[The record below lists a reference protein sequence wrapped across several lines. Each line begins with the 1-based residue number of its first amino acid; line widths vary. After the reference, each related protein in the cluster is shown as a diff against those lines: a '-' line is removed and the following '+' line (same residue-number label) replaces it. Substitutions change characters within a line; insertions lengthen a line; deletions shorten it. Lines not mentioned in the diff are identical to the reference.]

1 MPAVSPARSREP
13 VPLTDATP
21 PRFDADAY
29 LAWEAEQ
36 PEKHEYVH
44 GEVFAMSGASDAHV
58 TVAGNMAVVLHSH
71 LRGGPCRVFIARMKL
86 FVQADDA
93 FYYPD
98 VFVTCAEADRAQ
110 DQYKSAPTL
119 VVEVLSPS
127 TGAYDRGA
135 KFASYRKLPSLR
147 EYVLI
152 DPQRLSV
159 DLFRR
164 DEGGRWALYPSE
176 AGQVVELASVGLA
189 LPIEALYE
197 EVELVSAQARDE
209 HP

>member
-1 MPAVSPARSREP
+1 MPTGAP
-13 VPLTDATP
+13 T

-44 GEVFAMSGASDAHV
+44 GEVFAMSGGSDAHV
-58 TVAGNMAVVLHSH
+58 TVAGNVFMALRNH
-71 LRGGPCRVFIARMKL
+71 LRGGPCRVFIADMKL

-98 VFVTCAEADRAQ
+98 VFVTCAESDRAQ
-110 DQYKSAPTL
+110 EQHKSAPTL

-135 KFASYRKLPSLR
+135 KFTSYRKLPSLR
-147 EYVLI
+147 EYLLI

-176 AGQVVELASVGLA
+176 AGQTVELASVGLV

-197 EVELVSAQARDE
+197 DVEPAQAGPG